1 MSNKTNDYIIRYI
14 DPAQKGA
21 NLAYVLLGVN
31 DKLPTWQEDIKA
43 HMEDLVPGCT
53 ILCVGK
59 VVPFNFG
66 YSKMETVC
74 DEPENGKLI
83 L

>member
-1 MSNKTNDYIIRYI
+1 MSNKTNDYIICYI
-14 DPAQKGA
+14 DPAQKDA
-21 NLAYVLLGVN
+21 NLACRLLGVN

-53 ILCVGK
+53 IVCVGK

-66 YSKMETVC
+66 YSRMETIC

>member
-14 DPAQKGA
+14 DPAQKGV

-66 YSKMETVC
+66 YCKMETVC

>member
-1 MSNKTNDYIIRYI
+1 MSNDYIIRYT
-14 DPAQKGA
+14 DPTQPKL

-31 DKLPTWQEDIKA
+31 DKVQGWEEDIKA

-59 VVPFNFG
+59 VVPFPFG
-66 YSKMETVC
+66 YNKMETVC
-74 DEPENGKLI
+74 NEPENGKLI